1 MMANQEVLDVTF
13 HMWWHIVLFVYGTRE
28 ALKVRYHLRLQQL
41 SDVMSAGINNA
52 HEERTVV
59 VPNGTHYHISQ
70 GRIRIAL
77 RKARLH
83 ESFPAVLPDK
93 DSSVR
98 VL

>member
-1 MMANQEVLDVTF
+1 MMANQEMLDVTF

-28 ALKVRYHLRLQQL
+28 ALKVRHHLRLQQL

-52 HEERTVV
+52 NEERTVV
-59 VPNGTHYHISQ
+59 VPNGTQYHISE

-83 ESFPAVLPDK
+83 ESFPGVLPDK